1 MFESASCTW
10 CQRWHDEIGE
20 IYPKTSD
27 ARCAPL
33 RRVDLGDPRPIDL
46 AEIKGVIYTPTFVL
60 IDDGREIAR
69 WLAIPAKIFSGQF
82 LPITLQNSQTAVQNS
97 VGRASLSYSILIYR
111 LF

>member
-10 CQRWHDEIGE
+10 CQRWHDEIGT

-33 RRVDLGDPRPIDL
+33 RRVDLDDSRPHDL
-46 AEIKGVIYTPTFVL
+46 TDIKGVVYTPTFVL

-69 WLAIPAKIFSGQF
+69 LVGYPGEDFFWPILADHPAK
-82 LPITLQNSQTAVQNS
+82 LPN
-97 VGRASLSYSILIYR
+97 GCPK
-111 LF
+111 